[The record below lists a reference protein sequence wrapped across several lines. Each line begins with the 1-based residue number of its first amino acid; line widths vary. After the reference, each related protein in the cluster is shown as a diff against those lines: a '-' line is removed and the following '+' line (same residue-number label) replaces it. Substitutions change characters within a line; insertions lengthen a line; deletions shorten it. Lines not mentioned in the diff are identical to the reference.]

1 MYFLNRSSVF
11 IKNCIFMTAQTWWF
25 QASTQKGPGPRW
37 WPCIQ
42 LRGSFG
48 CYMTTNGNFLQ
59 NTETLMY
66 FLNRSSVF
74 IKNCSI
80 MTHRPG
86 GIRPQIKTTLVSGA
100 GSVFNSEGSLKAQ
113 WQKSALLAVERKP
126 ALMYFLNRSSVF
138 TKNCSIMTAQT
149 LWYQAPNQS
158 DPGLTRCW
166 L

>member
-1 MYFLNRSSVF
+1 MAKKR
-11 IKNCIFMTAQTWWF
+11 ITC
-25 QASTQKGPGPRW
+25 
-37 WPCIQ
+37 
-42 LRGSFG
+42 RG
-48 CYMTTNGNFLQ
+48 
-59 NTETLMY
+59 TEILMY

-149 LWYQAPNQS
+149 LW
-158 DPGLTRCW
+158 
-166 L
+166 